1 MITLTSP
8 AQNGYKQDFETNEEM
23 LLAAAELLG
32 VTADDMICVQCNG
45 QDDRFY
51 FYSNEE
57 EADADTDGAYA
68 VQSTGTPL
76 LQFVFTAGR
85 HEDTGSF
92 ETQDDAE
99 DRATYLAEC
108 WRENVTA
115 TERFD
120 LSNTWVAEYSGAA
133 VQA

>member
-1 MITLTSP
+1 MITLSAP
-8 AQNGYKQDFETNEEM
+8 AQNGYRQDFETNEEM

-51 FYSNEE
+51 FYASQE

-76 LQFVFTAGR
+76 LKFVFTAGR

-92 ETQDDAE
+92 ETYADAQ
-99 DRATYLAEC
+99 DRATYLAQS
-108 WRENVTA
+108 WREHVTA

-120 LSNTWVAEYSGAA
+120 LNNTWVAEYVTA

>member
-1 MITLTSP
+1 MITLSAP
-8 AQNGYKQDFETNEEM
+8 AQSGYQQDFETNEEM

-32 VTADDMICVQCNG
+32 VDADDMVCVQCNG
-45 QDDRFY
+45 RDDRFY
-51 FYSNEE
+51 FYSSEE

-76 LQFVFTAGR
+76 LKFVFTAGR

-92 ETQDDAE
+92 ETYADAQ
-99 DRATYLAEC
+99 DRATYLAQS
-108 WRENVTA
+108 WREHVTA

-120 LSNTWVAEYSGAA
+120 LSNTWVAGYVAA

>member
-1 MITLTSP
+1 MITLTAP
-8 AQNGYKQDFETNEEM
+8 AQSGYQQDFETNEQM

-32 VTADDMICVQCNG
+32 VTADDMVCVQCNG

-51 FYSNEE
+51 FYSSEE

-68 VQSTGTPL
+68 VQSTGSPL
-76 LQFVFTAGR
+76 LRFVFTAGR

-92 ETQDDAE
+92 ETYADAQ
-99 DRATYLAEC
+99 DRATYLAQS
-108 WRENVTA
+108 WRKHVTA
-115 TERFD
+115 SERFD
-120 LSNTWVAEYSGAA
+120 RSNSWVAEYVAA

>member
-1 MITLTSP
+1 MITLSSP
-8 AQNGYKQDFETNEEM
+8 AQSGYRQDFETNEEM
-23 LLAAAELLG
+23 LLAAAQLLG
-32 VTADDMICVQCNG
+32 VTADEMICIQCNG
-45 QDDRFY
+45 QDDRLY
-51 FYSNEE
+51 FYSSEE

-76 LQFVFTAGR
+76 LKFVFTAGR

-92 ETQDDAE
+92 ETYAEAE
-99 DRATYLAEC
+99 DRATYLAQS
-108 WRENVTA
+108 WREHVTA

-120 LSNTWVAEYSGAA
+120 LNNTWVAEYVTA

>member
-1 MITLTSP
+1 MITLSAP
-8 AQNGYKQDFETNEEM
+8 AQSGYKQEFETNEEM

-32 VTADDMICVQCNG
+32 VTADEMICVQCNG

-51 FYSNEE
+51 FYASQE
-57 EADADTDGAYA
+57 EADADSDGAYA

-92 ETQDDAE
+92 ETYADAQ
-99 DRATYLAEC
+99 DRATYLAQS
-108 WRENVTA
+108 WRKHVTA
-115 TERFD
+115 SERFD
-120 LSNTWVAEYSGAA
+120 RSNSWVAEYVAA

>member
-1 MITLTSP
+1 MITLTAP
-8 AQNGYKQDFETNEEM
+8 AQSGYKQDFETNEEM
-23 LLAAAELLG
+23 LLAAAQLLG
-32 VTADDMICVQCNG
+32 VDADDMICVQCNG

-51 FYSNEE
+51 FYSSEE

-76 LQFVFTAGR
+76 LKFVFTAGR

-92 ETQDDAE
+92 ETYADAE
-99 DRATYLAEC
+99 DRATYLAQS
-108 WRENVTA
+108 WRAHVTA

-120 LSNTWVAEYSGAA
+120 LNNTWVAEYVTA

>member
-1 MITLTSP
+1 MITLTAP
-8 AQNGYKQDFETNEEM
+8 AQSGYKQDFETNEEM

-32 VTADDMICVQCNG
+32 VTADDMVCIQCNG

-51 FYSNEE
+51 FYASQE
-57 EADADTDGAYA
+57 EADADSDGAYA

-76 LQFVFTAGR
+76 LRFVFTAGR

-92 ETQDDAE
+92 ETYADAQ
-99 DRATYLAEC
+99 DRATHLAQS
-108 WRENVTA
+108 WREHVTA

-120 LSNTWVAEYSGAA
+120 LNNTWVAEYVTA

>member
-1 MITLTSP
+1 MITLTAP
-8 AQNGYKQDFETNEEM
+8 AQSGYQQDFEANEDM
-23 LLAAAELLG
+23 LPVAAQLLG
-32 VTADDMICVQCNG
+32 VTADDMICIQCNG

-51 FYSNEE
+51 FYASQE

-92 ETQDDAE
+92 ETYADAQ
-99 DRATYLAEC
+99 DRATYLAQS
-108 WRENVTA
+108 WREHVTA
-115 TERFD
+115 SERFD
-120 LSNTWVAEYSGAA
+120 LNNTWVAEYSGAA

>member
-1 MITLTSP
+1 MITLSAP
-8 AQNGYKQDFETNEEM
+8 AQNGYRQDFETNEEM
-23 LLAAAELLG
+23 LVSAAELLG
-32 VTADDMICVQCNG
+32 VDEDDMICVQCNG

-51 FYSNEE
+51 FYSSEE

-76 LQFVFTAGR
+76 LKFVFTAGR

-92 ETQDDAE
+92 ETQAE
-99 DRATYLAEC
+99 AQDRATYLAQSR
-108 WRENVTA
+108 REHVTA

-120 LSNTWVAEYSGAA
+120 LSNTWVAEYVAA

>member
-1 MITLTSP
+1 MITLSAP

-92 ETQDDAE
+92 ETYADAQ
-99 DRATYLAEC
+99 DRATYLAAS
-108 WRENVTA
+108 WREHVTVA
-115 TERFD
+115 ERHD
-120 LSNTWVAEYSGAA
+120 RNSSWVAEYAEA
-133 VQA
+133 VAQ